1 MIVKGKLDENEKESQ
16 KWMRETLTSFSSHD
30 LQSCSSS
37 VFPTTELVH
46 AESLIAVLADIRFIQ
61 HETIRTLAV
70 LATKIQDLSGRLERE
85 EK

>member
-16 KWMRETLTSFSSHD
+16 KWMRETL
-30 LQSCSSS
+30 QSCSSS
-37 VFPTTELVH
+37 VFPNTKLVH